1 MGTYSQ
7 NYTSQEIPSIKESGK
22 YPSKKSIVASKL
34 SIKESVRQPSIA
46 SSKGASM
53 TGSNVIAGF
62 NEASKAVSRPASIV
76 GSKYSQDSRGPTY
89 AINVNQMSVDT
100 S

>member
-1 MGTYSQ
+1 MAG
-7 NYTSQEIPSIKESGK
+7 
-22 YPSKKSIVASKL
+22 SK
-34 SIKESVRQPSIA
+34 
-46 SSKGASM
+46 
-53 TGSNVIAGF
+53 VIEGF
-62 NEASKAVSRPASIV
+62 REASKAGSRPASIV